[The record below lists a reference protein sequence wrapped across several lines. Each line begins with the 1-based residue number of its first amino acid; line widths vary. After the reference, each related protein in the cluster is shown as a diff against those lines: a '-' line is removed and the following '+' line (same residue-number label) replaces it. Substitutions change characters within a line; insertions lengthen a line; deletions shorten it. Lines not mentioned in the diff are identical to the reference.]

1 MKACVL
7 YGEAINLILLLE
19 SNLNADDVESALHD
33 AFMVIRPTLF
43 LNLAA
48 SNLKLNAAD
57 GALQC
62 CNSAIQLCN
71 APGLLYADL
80 ASSKDT
86 VDIVHPVAQAMLQ
99 TMTKALFR
107 RGTCFEALGDVNAAL
122 EDYLAAVS
130 ISPDNQELKLL
141 IEAAEER
148 MRCTTNTEMKKASNH
163 SAESVRPAARRDDG
177 LSKERMSVNGGRC
190 WMRKGLWSQTVT
202 DVIVFLPLYIV
213 YLELYAEEG
222 DRTTTDL
229 THNYRLLGK
238 NLKVVFKN
246 HSITIS
252 ISISTESDRSITID
266 LEHAVI
272 SSECTWTLDLDSDPT
287 LDSGDLIIYLS
298 KAPKFEWFPGQE
310 VRDHRNGIR
319 ESKTKR

>member
-1 MKACVL
+1 L

-48 SNLKLNAAD
+48 SNLKLSAAD

-62 CNSAIQLCN
+62 CNTAIQLCN
-71 APGLLYADL
+71 APGLLYSDL
-80 ASSKDT
+80 ASSKDI

-99 TMTKALFR
+99 TMAKALFR

-122 EDYLAAVS
+122 KDYLAAAS

-141 IEAAEER
+141 VEAAEER
-148 MRCTTNTEMKKASNH
+148 MRCTTNTEKTKATNH
-163 SAESVRPAARRDDG
+163 SAESIRTAARRNDG
-177 LSKERMSVNGGRC
+177 LSKESMCVNGGRC

-202 DVIVFLPLYIV
+202 DVIVYLPLQV
-213 YLELYAEEG
+213 VHLELYAEEG
-222 DRTTTDL
+222 EVITADFK
-229 THNYRLLGK
+229 HHFKLLWK
-238 NLKVVFKN
+238 NLTVAFTN
-246 HSITIS
+246 HSITM
-252 ISISTESDRSITID
+252 SISTSTDNDRSITID

-287 LDSGDLIIYLS
+287 LESGDLIIYLS

-310 VRDHRNGIR
+310 VR
-319 ESKTKR
+319 

>member
-1 MKACVL
+1 L

-19 SNLNADDVESALHD
+19 SNLNADDVESALHN

-71 APGLLYADL
+71 APGLLYSDL
-80 ASSKDT
+80 ASSKDI
-86 VDIVHPVAQAMLQ
+86 VDIVHPVAQAMLL

-107 RGTCFEALGDVNAAL
+107 RGTCFEALGDLSAAL
-122 EDYLAAVS
+122 KDYLAAVS

-141 IEAAEER
+141 VEAAEER
-148 MRCTTNTEMKKASNH
+148 MRCIINTEMKKASNH
-163 SAESVRPAARRDDG
+163 SAEISRPAARRDDG
-177 LSKERMSVNGGRC
+177 LSKESMCVNGGRC

-202 DVIVFLPLYIV
+202 DVIVYFPLQV
-213 YLELYAEEG
+213 VHLEFYAEERESTIE
-222 DRTTTDL
+222 DFSY
-229 THNYRLLGK
+229 NNKLLRK
-238 NLKVVFKN
+238 NLKVAFKN

-252 ISISTESDRSITID
+252 TSTSAESNRSITID

-287 LDSGDLIIYLS
+287 AASGDLIIYLS

-310 VRDHRNGIR
+310 VR
-319 ESKTKR
+319 

>member
-1 MKACVL
+1 M

-19 SNLNADDVESALHD
+19 SNLNADDVESALQD
-33 AFMVIRPTLF
+33 AFMFIRPTLF

-80 ASSKDT
+80 ASSKDI
-86 VDIVHPVAQAMLQ
+86 VDMVHPAAHDMLQ

-122 EDYLAAVS
+122 TDYRAAVS
-130 ISPDNQELKLL
+130 ISSDNQELKLL
-141 IEAAEER
+141 FEAAEVR
-148 MRCTTNTEMKKASNH
+148 MRCTTNIEDKKASNH
-163 SAESVRPAARRDDG
+163 SAESAKPAARRDDG
-177 LSKERMSVNGGRC
+177 LSKESMSVNGGRC

-202 DVIVFLPLYIV
+202 DVIVYLPLQV
-213 YLELYAEEG
+213 VHLDLYSEDG
-222 DRTTTDL
+222 GRTTTDL
-229 THNYRLLGK
+229 THNYQLLRK
-238 NLKVVFKN
+238 NLKVAFKN

-252 ISISTESDRSITID
+252 TSTRTESNRSLTID
-266 LEHAVI
+266 LEHTVI

-310 VRDHRNGIR
+310 VRDYRN
-319 ESKTKR
+319 

>member
-1 MKACVL
+1 
-7 YGEAINLILLLE
+7 
-19 SNLNADDVESALHD
+19 
-33 AFMVIRPTLF
+33 MVIRPTLF

-80 ASSKDT
+80 ASSKDV

-107 RGTCFEALGDVNAAL
+107 RGTCYEALGDVDAAL
-122 EDYLAAVS
+122 KDYRAAVS

-141 IEAAEER
+141 IEAAEVR
-148 MRCTTNTEMKKASNH
+148 VRCTTNTEDKKASNH
-163 SAESVRPAARRDDG
+163 SAESARPAARRDDG
-177 LSKERMSVNGGRC
+177 LSKESMSVNGGRC

-202 DVIVFLPLYIV
+202 DVIVYFPLQVV
-213 YLELYAEEG
+213 YLELYAEDGE
-222 DRTTTDL
+222 RTTTDL
-229 THNYRLLGK
+229 TRNYKLMRK
-238 NLKVVFKN
+238 TLKVAFKN

-252 ISISTESDRSITID
+252 LSSSKESNRSITID

-287 LDSGDLIIYLS
+287 LNSGNLIIYLS

-310 VRDHRNGIR
+310 VREYWNRIR
-319 ESKTKR
+319 